1 MKMCSYKKT
10 LCSQPLDTA
19 IYKMKKKK
27 SCLISYPDQTRWS
40 TSATFHH
47 LVTFYNSVFINLKE
61 KVIHLAVIQ
70 IKYGDNEKNLTHSK
84 RFP

>member
-1 MKMCSYKKT
+1 M
-10 LCSQPLDTA
+10 
-19 IYKMKKKK
+19 KKK

-47 LVTFYNSVFINLKE
+47 LVTFYNSAFINLKE
-61 KVIHLAVIQ
+61 KEIYLAVIQ
-70 IKYGDNEKNLTHSK
+70 IKYGDNEKNLAHSK